1 MVDPARNKPSKTSSY
16 KNTVIIRGALDAR
29 GIDADALLR
38 EAGIDPLVYAGSDKR
53 VPFESVD
60 KLFALVVER
69 TGDPSI
75 GIGLVEHKN
84 PTVYEALG
92 VALLCSSTLRN
103 FFRRFERFFDLVSS
117 LEKATFYETDYGGY
131 LAEEPQVEYSE
142 QTRGVHADA
151 FCAVALKF
159 MRIVYQP
166 DYAPYRLDLNWTPPA
181 EQHTMYAEHFGC
193 EIRFGADVTALHVA
207 AKDLDVPL
215 TGSNAS
221 LAFHNDQ
228 LAVAIL
234 ADLKKQDLQA
244 RVYARLI
251 EYLPAGDC
259 NREKVAHSL
268 NMSESRL
275 TGRINVVHTGGK
287 CGLDNGLTESFEG
300 PDDVADDLGAVKQ
313 LGQVFDRIFD
323 GDNFVVSGL
332 DARHMVHDILDSLGV
347 TACRNE
353 RNTVLTQEL
362 ADKTTGVAACA
373 VDNDRFFV
381 VFRHG
386 STSDKLEVDSRKRGL
401 FKRVNRGASPIYS
414 GMVRETLFFILVTA
428 YGDCFSL

>member
-1 MVDPARNKPSKTSSY
+1 MHASDPAPDWGSGANSSKICGMVDPARNKPSKTSSY

-75 GIGLVEHKN
+75 GIGLVEHMN

-268 NMSESRL
+268 NMSESAFQKKL
-275 TGRINVVHTGGK
+275 K
-287 CGLDNGLTESFEG
+287 AEG
-300 PDDVADDLGAVKQ
+300 TSYQEV
-313 LGQVFDRIFD
+313 
-323 GDNFVVSGL
+323 L
-332 DARHMVHDILDSLGV
+332 DATR
-347 TACRNE
+347 A
-353 RNTVLTQEL
+353 EL
-362 ADKTTGVAACA
+362 AKHYLGKSGMSISEAA
-373 VDNDRFFV
+373 FLLGF
-381 VFRHG
+381 
-386 STSDKLEVDSRKRGL
+386 TDSSNFSRA
-401 FKRVNRGASPIYS
+401 FKRWTGDAPSDYREKQSP
-414 GMVRETLFFILVTA
+414 
-428 YGDCFSL
+428 